1 MCAQSTEHLIAFRKN
16 SAFLVRRA
24 RLLLGETQSEFA
36 DHFGV
41 ETSTVSRWERGF
53 VKPRPR
59 ALAEITKMATKTDPF
74 RSEDVIMA
82 SPVIKFL
89 APLSDLTTPLMVSKG
104 FTEALGELGYTFK
117 DFLTRHGKDL
127 WARPSERIYGI
138 STGQCLRDIQKDPR
152 WLRGEIAYA
161 EFRGFG
167 KATNAWIRG
176 LAVPLLEPDKG
187 DVALIEG
194 VTDRSQV
201 DRDGQFVRF
210 VPLRKLIP

>member
-1 MCAQSTEHLIAFRKN
+1 MCAQSKEHLIAFRKN

-36 DHFGV
+36 DRFGV

-59 ALAEITKMATKTDPF
+59 ALAEITKIATKTDPF

-89 APLSDLTTPLMVSKG
+89 APLNDLTTPLMVSKG
-104 FTEALGELGYTFK
+104 LTEVLGELGYTFR
-117 DFLTRHGKDL
+117 DFLTRQGKEL
-127 WARPSERIYGI
+127 WARPNERIYGI
-138 STGQCLRDIQKDPR
+138 STARCLRDIQKDPR

-167 KATNAWIRG
+167 KAINAWIRG
-176 LAVPLLEPDKG
+176 LAAPLLDPDKG
-187 DVALIEG
+187 DVALIEA
-194 VTDRSQV
+194 VADRSQL
-201 DRDGQFVRF
+201 DRDGQFVRL
-210 VPLRKLIP
+210 VPFTR